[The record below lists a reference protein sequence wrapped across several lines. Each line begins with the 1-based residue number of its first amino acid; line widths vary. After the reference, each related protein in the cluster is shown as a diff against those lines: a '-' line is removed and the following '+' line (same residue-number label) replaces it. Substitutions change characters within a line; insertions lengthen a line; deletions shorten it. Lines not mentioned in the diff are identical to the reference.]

1 MKKYKLI
8 YCLILSIFLVGC
20 TANYNVNITE
30 NGVEESFE
38 FTENDSSKW
47 DNTIFP
53 HIDLTYRTSVMDNA
67 NWPTGS
73 FYQRGGNPY
82 EPIKMDG
89 VEYYNQELIN
99 DGNSLGIKYNYTF
112 NLDDYNESNAVRS
125 CFKNFSFGNGIEK
138 IQIYAHDAS
147 NCFNARKML
156 ENIKI
161 TLTTSYKVVSHNADK
176 VEDGKYIWNI
186 KAKDASDKKIEMT
199 LTKDENYVGE
209 DENILEENTYLTIVI
224 VFGIFIILVGGV
236 ALYLYIKN
244 KNASKL

>member
-1 MKKYKLI
+1 MKKTKLI

-30 NGVEESFE
+30 NGVEETVE

-47 DNTIFP
+47 DDIIFP
-53 HIDLTYRTSVMDNA
+53 HTDITYRSSVMENV

-89 VEYYNQELIN
+89 VEYYNQELISNN
-99 DGNSLGIKYNYTF
+99 DSLGIKYNYTF
-112 NLDDYNESNAVRS
+112 ALDDYNESNAVRS
-125 CFKNFSFGNGIEK
+125 CFKNFSFGNGKET
-138 IQIYAHDAS
+138 IQIYAKDAS

-161 TLTTSYKVVSHNADK
+161 TLTSSYKVVSHNADK
-176 VEDGKYIWNI
+176 VENEKYIWNVE
-186 KAKDASDKKIEMT
+186 AEDADDKKIEMI
-199 LTKDENYVGE
+199 LAKDENYVS
-209 DENILEENTYLTIVI
+209 EEEKQNNNYLTIIFVA
-224 VFGIFIILVGGV
+224 GIFIVIIGGA
-236 ALYLYIKN
+236 ALYLYFKN
-244 KNASKL
+244 KSASKL